1 MPLEI
6 NNINVYYDDFHVL
19 NDVSLTA
26 DEGECITILGSNGAG
41 KSTLINTVSGLNK
54 TTSGDILY
62 RNKSIKNIPAHEIVE
77 LGIIQVPEGRRLFPA
92 LSVYENLLIGA
103 YSKRA
108 REGREE
114 RLEFVL
120 DLVPALKDKLKR
132 SAGSMSGGEQQMC
145 AIGRGLMSKP
155 DLLMMD
161 EPSLGLAPKI
171 VEEMFDIIE
180 QIMKTGTTILL
191 VEQNVNMSLEVSER
205 GYVLESG
212 RIALSGSAKELEN
225 NPKLR
230 ESYLG
235 I

>member
-19 NDVSLTA
+19 NDVSITA
-26 DEGECITILGSNGAG
+26 EDGECIALLGSNGAG
-41 KSTLINTVSGLNK
+41 KTTLINTVSGLNK
-54 TTSGDILY
+54 TTTGDIIF
-62 RNKSIKNIPAHEIVE
+62 NGKSVKDIPAHEVVE
-77 LGIIQVPEGRRLFPA
+77 LGIIQVPEGRRLFPN
-92 LSVYENLLIGA
+92 LSVRENLLVGA

-114 RLEFVL
+114 RMAYVL
-120 DLVPALKDKLKR
+120 DMIPALKNKLSR
-132 SAGSMSGGEQQMC
+132 AAGSMSGGEQQMC

-155 DLLMMD
+155 ELLMMD

-171 VEEMFDIIE
+171 VEEMFEIIE
-180 QIMKTGTTILL
+180 KIMKTGTSILL
-191 VEQNVNMSLEVSER
+191 VEQNVNMSLEISKHA
-205 GYVLESG
+205 YVLESG
-212 RIALSGSAKELEN
+212 RISLSGTAKELES

>member
-19 NDVSLTA
+19 NDVSITA
-26 DEGECITILGSNGAG
+26 DDGECIALLGSNGAG
-41 KSTLINTVSGLNK
+41 KTTLINTVSGLNK
-54 TTSGDILY
+54 TTTGDIIF
-62 RNKSIKNIPAHEIVE
+62 NGKSVKDIPAHEVVE
-77 LGIIQVPEGRRLFPA
+77 LGIIQVPEGRRLFPN
-92 LSVYENLLIGA
+92 LSVRENLLVGA

-114 RLEFVL
+114 RMAYVL
-120 DLVPALKDKLKR
+120 DMIPALKNKLSR
-132 SAGSMSGGEQQMC
+132 AAGSMSGGEQQMC

-155 DLLMMD
+155 ELLMMD

-171 VEEMFDIIE
+171 VEEMFEIIE
-180 QIMKTGTTILL
+180 KIMKTGTSILL
-191 VEQNVNMSLEVSER
+191 VEQNVNMSLEISKHA
-205 GYVLESG
+205 YVLESG
-212 RIALSGSAKELEN
+212 RISLSGTAKELES